1 MDCPSCAKK
10 IENAVTALPGVDSAR
25 VLFATEKLVVDA
37 QSDISLRIQDAVA
50 QAGFTLLGAQTA
62 KDAVPKASRFGEFAP
77 LLLLTTLMVV
87 SWVLDRI
94 NPELGR
100 IAFIATT
107 LVGLAPVAAK
117 ALRLIRSGTPF
128 AIETLMSVAAIGA
141 LFIGATAEAAM
152 VLLLFM
158 VGELLESYAANRA
171 RRGVKAL
178 MELVPEDALL
188 LQGTERKRV
197 PVASLRPGDWFGELA
212 LLDGSPRSATAAALE
227 PTETLSLPR
236 EVFLRLIREDH
247 RLVQAL
253 LTGLAAELRRLTRH
267 VEELHFLDLAGRLAI
282 RLVRLAREESPGA
295 EGRVELDW
303 PFTQSDMASM
313 IGGTRQ
319 SVNKLLSG
327 LLDDGLV
334 SIDRDTLVIHD
345 LRRLEQRGTT

>member
-37 QSDISLRIQDAVA
+37 QSDISLRIR
-50 QAGFTLLGAQTA
+50 TRS
-62 KDAVPKASRFGEFAP
+62 PKPALPCSALRPPAAAPKTSRFGEFAP
-77 LLLLTTLMVV
+77 LLLLATLMVV
-87 SWVLDRI
+87 SWVLDRV

-171 RRGVKAL
+171 RRG
-178 MELVPEDALL
+178 
-188 LQGTERKRV
+188 
-197 PVASLRPGDWFGELA
+197 
-212 LLDGSPRSATAAALE
+212 
-227 PTETLSLPR
+227 
-236 EVFLRLIREDH
+236 
-247 RLVQAL
+247 
-253 LTGLAAELRRLTRH
+253 
-267 VEELHFLDLAGRLAI
+267 
-282 RLVRLAREESPGA
+282 
-295 EGRVELDW
+295 
-303 PFTQSDMASM
+303 
-313 IGGTRQ
+313 
-319 SVNKLLSG
+319 
-327 LLDDGLV
+327 
-334 SIDRDTLVIHD
+334 
-345 LRRLEQRGTT
+345 